1 MEAQISIGSYTPGR
15 NTYGWGGNSG
25 MDLAVDEQGLWVL
38 FGSTGNSYRLYA
50 HKIDV
55 YKNTVTHTWSL
66 NTGKLKNYFNFRN
79 TGIETEINLQ
89 LMGNCFIV
97 ERSFP
102 SVFLQTGE
110 KEKKKRFLRNF
121 INFFFTQKTLP
132 RQKLFL
138 HSVTFSIS
146 HFFFFI

>member
-1 MEAQISIGSYTPGR
+1 
-15 NTYGWGGNSG
+15 

-121 INFFFTQKTLP
+121 IKFFSRKKRYPDKSYSCIQL
-132 RQKLFL
+132 LFQFL
-138 HSVTFSIS
+138 TFSFSYNSLSIMLYYS
-146 HFFFFI
+146 RVKLII